1 MSEVIFKEG
10 KSGMGNIYI
19 QDVPVVY
26 AVVQEP
32 RDKWTPDGVPA
43 GSLGEEYSLT
53 AFVDEAVKDTLFDEL
68 LLNKS
73 FFEVG
78 VDKNKKR
85 QIKYKLTSQVKD
97 ADDDFVSVYDPYE
110 GLYGVSLTLPAL
122 KKNGQANVLNIID
135 TEGEQIA
142 DLVGNGSVCTIK
154 LFYYTNNDDQK
165 NVTLDTIQVKD
176 LVAYEGGGSSGGV
189 DDVLGVTIQQ
199 KAAPDPVQD
208 KPSGE
213 TKQEVADNRE
223 PEPEDDDIPFNH
235 EDA

>member
-26 AVVQEP
+26 AKVQEAV
-32 RDKWTPDGVPA
+32 DKWTPEGVTA
-43 GSLGEEYSLT
+43 GSLGKEYGLT
-53 AFVDEAVKDTLFDEL
+53 AFVDEAVKDYLFDEL

-73 FFEVG
+73 FFKVG

-85 QIKYKLTSQVKD
+85 QIKYKLTDQFKD
-97 ADDDFVSVYDPYE
+97 VDDDFVSPYDPYE
-110 GLYGVSLTLPAL
+110 GLYGVSLTLPAKS
-122 KKNGQANVLNIID
+122 KKGKTNVLNIIN
-135 TEGEQIA
+135 TEGEQID
-142 DLVGNGSVCTIK
+142 DLIGNGSVCTIK

-165 NVTLDTIQVKD
+165 NVTLDTIQIKG
-176 LVAYEGGGSSGGV
+176 LVVYEGGGSSGGV

-213 TKQEVADNRE
+213 TKQEAAV
-223 PEPEDDDIPFNH
+223 DDDIPF
-235 EDA
+235 